1 MFAFLKCVFW
11 HWTYAQSVFL
21 HLFHQ
26 HVGPKAAMS
35 NKMMS
40 FKFVHV
46 LWVCDG
52 SKGGHDGHTESCVY
66 ECVCFVCF
74 ACMWVHL
81 SEGECDGVSR
91 QLRTETSVLSPLYK
105 SNRKPQGSCHFAT
118 NVLSV
123 REKEFISVFQ
133 SVCIQGSVACFPTQL
148 LKRHCGKC

>member
-1 MFAFLKCVFW
+1 MR
-11 HWTYAQSVFL
+11 
-21 HLFHQ
+21 
-26 HVGPKAAMS
+26 
-35 NKMMS
+35 
-40 FKFVHV
+40 V
-46 LWVCDG
+46 LTLNICTVCLLALIP
-52 SKGGHDGHTESCVY
+52 SACWTESCHVKQND
-66 ECVCFVCF
+66 ELQVCSCSLSLWWVKGGAWRTHWELCVCVCCVCF
-74 ACMWVHL
+74 ACVWVHL

-118 NVLSV
+118 NVLSA